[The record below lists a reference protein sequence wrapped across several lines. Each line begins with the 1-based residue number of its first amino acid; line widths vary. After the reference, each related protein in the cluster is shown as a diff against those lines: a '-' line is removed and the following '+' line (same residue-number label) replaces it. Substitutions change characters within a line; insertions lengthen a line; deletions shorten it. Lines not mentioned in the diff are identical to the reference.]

1 MSLFKKKIR
10 ARAVGAAGPA
20 DTYQANSGLISSKD
34 ALRMFARD
42 VDLRVGN
49 TDLIPDSM
57 PDLEEERR
65 AARRRAIARR
75 RGRMSTI
82 LTAGTGPAP
91 EPLGG

>member
-1 MSLFKKKIR
+1 MGVATGVFRRRAIR
-10 ARAVGAAGPA
+10 AKQRESGVIDRSDAV
-20 DTYQANSGLISSKD
+20 
-34 ALRMFARD
+34 RMARGD
-42 VDLRVGN
+42 NPKLFGIDPSTL
-49 TDLIPDSM
+49 PESM

-65 AARRRAIARR
+65 SARRRAIARR